1 MRSNCALSV
10 RLSSLSSRDHLHSF
24 RLFPPTPTFLHYRN
38 SVRTICYSFQTI
50 SIILLYSLYNLLHF
64 LAHDPLKNFPIPY
77 ASACNPVSFSSV
89 NFARMLLLWFSDDFH
104 LKDSFF
110 FVENLSSK
118 VFERFWKLFEFSVYS
133 QIFDGRISAPFDS
146 YLRLF
151 RVNPWLF
158 PGAVRVV
165 VGVSYVS
172 GSKWN
177 FIRVNC
183 HSNLGQIKFK
193 YCLGQIWT
201 QF

>member
-1 MRSNCALSV
+1 MRAISYVYASYAFSPCGQTAHCPFVCLRCRVVTIYTVFGYS
-10 RLSSLSSRDHLHSF
+10 
-24 RLFPPTPTFLHYRN
+24 PPTPTFLHYRN

-118 VFERFWKLFEFSVYS
+118 VFERF
-133 QIFDGRISAPFDS
+133 
-146 YLRLF
+146 
-151 RVNPWLF
+151 
-158 PGAVRVV
+158 
-165 VGVSYVS
+165 
-172 GSKWN
+172 
-177 FIRVNC
+177 
-183 HSNLGQIKFK
+183 
-193 YCLGQIWT
+193 
-201 QF
+201 